1 MEGRAND
8 LIDLSSPR
16 SEGGSRP
23 ASRLTFW
30 QQKVSRPPR
39 RNLGPVGKASVA
51 RDQAMLF

>member
-23 ASRLTFW
+23 ATRLTFW

-39 RNLGPVGKASVA
+39 RNLGPAGKASVA